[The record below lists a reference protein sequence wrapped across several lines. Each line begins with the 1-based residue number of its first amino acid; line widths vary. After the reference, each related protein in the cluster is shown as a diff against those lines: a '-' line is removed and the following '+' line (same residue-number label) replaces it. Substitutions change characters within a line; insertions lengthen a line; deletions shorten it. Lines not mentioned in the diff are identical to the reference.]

1 MNGPKKETAMKYV
14 MKKLFA
20 AALIVGLA
28 VGSYALLGGN
38 NAEAMPPGGPHCK
51 KCKDRPWCGCTLDG
65 APRISCDPC
74 CYDTYP
80 FMTCLD

>member
-1 MNGPKKETAMKYV
+1 MKFV
-14 MKKLFA
+14 MKKLLA

-38 NAEAMPPGGPHCK
+38 DAEAKPPGPHCK
-51 KCKDRPWCGCTLDG
+51 RCKDRPWCGCTYNG

-80 FMTCLD
+80 WPTCLD